1 MSEWVMLV
9 PSIVFT
15 KIKTDF
21 SQVIKDKYKMTN
33 DNFSTINSSNKDA
46 VFPFVYVHMLPAVE
60 QGQDLEGDSI
70 NAGLFTF
77 QVDVSDNKSQS
88 RTRQVM
94 TEIIRIMKKMRFDV
108 IAMPEFE
115 SGETHR
121 CVARFRRMIGSGD
134 VL

>member
-9 PSIVFT
+9 PSYVFT
-15 KIKTDF
+15 KIKSEF
-21 SQVIKDKYKMTN
+21 SEENKKLFGMSE
-33 DNFSTINSSNKDA
+33 DNFSTVNSTNKDA

>member
-46 VFPFVYVHMLPAVE
+46 VFPFVHVHMLTAVE
-60 QGQDLEGDSI
+60 QGQDLEGTSI
-70 NAGLFTF
+70 NAGIFTF
-77 QVDVSDNKSQS
+77 QIDVIDNKTQN
-88 RTRQVM
+88 RARNVM
-94 TEIIRIMKKMRFDV
+94 SEVLRIMKSMSFDV

-115 SGETHR
+115 SGDTHR
-121 CVARFRRMIGSGD
+121 CIARFRRMIGSGD
-134 VL
+134 IL